1 MVLCYLILTWGW
13 LSRYDR
19 GLLLGLTS
27 SAFLICIGSTL
38 LSKVRI
44 QVAQLKRS
52 SFEGRFFCC
61 VLGQRGWWRTKC
73 ACSIWLQCIP
83 SQVVNCCATWFS
95 LEGGWAD
102 MMFSSW
108 RWVKWAK
115 WVRWVKWV
123 PKVKCRCCCRTPLQK
138 HLTHL
143 THKLLHL
150 SQTALISL
158 YKNSPCEWTRRDY
171 CVNLEVITN
180 NVICMVWPSIG
191 SFISCYWVVW
201 DIDC

>member
-1 MVLCYLILTWGW
+1 MYRLYFAKQSSNPGSPTKTIFIWRSFFLLCLRATWLVAHLVRLQHLTPRHQCKHRAKESNARQPR
-13 LSRYDR
+13 LSTTHIARTHQS
-19 GLLLGLTS
+19 LL
-27 SAFLICIGSTL
+27 
-38 LSKVRI
+38 
-44 QVAQLKRS
+44 
-52 SFEGRFFCC
+52 
-61 VLGQRGWWRTKC
+61 
-73 ACSIWLQCIP
+73 
-83 SQVVNCCATWFS
+83 CCATWFS